1 MRDWR
6 YLNMRNRR
14 LACGVILA
22 CRRLHALLN
31 EGFPHQR
38 RRQMKTVTRVSLA
51 AAVALALGSCGSMQ
65 SQQGGMSFFVTSAGS
80 GKGADLG
87 GLEGADRHC
96 QQLAATVGAGG
107 KTWRAYLSTNAAG
120 GSVNARDRIGNGP
133 WQNSKG
139 TVIATSVD
147 DLHSANN

>member
-14 LACGVILA
+14 FACGVILV

-96 QQLAATVGAGG
+96 QSLAKAVDSGG
-107 KTWRAYLSTNAAG
+107 RTWHAYLSTTGSGGYAG
-120 GSVNARDRIGNGP
+120 VNARDRIGSGP
-133 WQNSKG
+133 RQNARG
-139 TVIATSVD
+139 VVVADNVGPP
-147 DLHSANN
+147 ARR